1 MVKNSEIAEKL
12 AIYLLQIKAIQ
23 IQTANPFQW
32 ASGWL
37 SPIYCDN
44 RKTLSHPKIRNFIK
58 DELAELI
65 KSQYTDIDIIAGVAT
80 GAIAVG
86 ALLAD
91 ELNLPFI
98 YVRASAKGHGLG
110 NRVEGDV
117 SVGKNVVVVE
127 DLISTGMSSLSAVDA
142 LREANLNVKGM
153 VSIFDYGFDVSV
165 GHFKEKNCVLHSL
178 GDYNHLL
185 TAALKQNY
193 IAEKEIET
201 LRSWRENPENWKK

>member
-58 DELAELI
+58 VELSELL
-65 KSQYTDIDIIAGVAT
+65 KSQYTNIDMIAGVAT

-91 ELNLPFI
+91 ELDLPFI
-98 YVRASAKGHGLG
+98 YVRATSKGHGLG
-110 NRVEGDV
+110 NRIEGDI
-117 SVGKNVVVVE
+117 SVGRNVVVVE

-142 LREANLNVKGM
+142 LREANINVLGM
-153 VSIFDYGFDVSV
+153 VSIFDYGFDVSAR
-165 GHFKEKNCVLHSL
+165 HFKEKNCPLNSL

-185 TAALKQNY
+185 TAALAQNY
-193 IAEKEIET
+193 ISDKEVAT
-201 LRSWRENPENWKK
+201 LKSWRENPENWKK